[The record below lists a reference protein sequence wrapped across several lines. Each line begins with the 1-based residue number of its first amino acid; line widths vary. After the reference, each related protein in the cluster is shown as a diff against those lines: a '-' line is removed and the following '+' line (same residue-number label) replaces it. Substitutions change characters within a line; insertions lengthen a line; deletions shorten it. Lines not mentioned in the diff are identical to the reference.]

1 MKQREKLR
9 EETERALVD
18 QKDKD
23 KLIREKMDK
32 YEAVRKE
39 QEQEE

>member
-9 EETERALVD
+9 EETEKALVD
-18 QKDKD
+18 QKD

-39 QEQEE
+39 QEE